1 MGFFGRL
8 AKPKALDRSCPCGL
22 PFPLASCCAPIIA
35 GLAIAKTAEQLM
47 RSRYSAYTLKNEAY
61 LLESWHST
69 TRPKHLSFDDNQRW
83 LGLKIVATEKGSE
96 QDDEGVVQFVA
107 RYKLAG
113 RGYRL
118 KEKSRFSRENLRWA
132 YLNGLVE

>member
-1 MGFFGRL
+1 
-8 AKPKALDRSCPCGL
+8 
-22 PFPLASCCAPIIA
+22 
-35 GLAIAKTAEQLM
+35 M

-83 LGLKIVATEKGSE
+83 LGLKIIATEKGSE

-118 KEKSRFSRENLRWA
+118 EEKSRFSRENLRWV